1 MFVEW
6 CRKAGF
12 KPNIVCISDGILLNI
27 IWTKLGIGMALVPKS
42 TQELISDSELTYK
55 TIVEPT
61 VSTQTVI
68 VWARNHK
75 LSASSKHFLD
85 LLKATLLK

>member
-6 CRKAGF
+6 CEQAGF
-12 KPNIVCISDGILLNI
+12 KPNIICVSDGVLLNI
-27 IWTKLGIGMALVPKS
+27 LWTKLGIGMALVPKS
-42 TQELISDSELTYK
+42 TEGLISDSILTYK

-68 VWARNHK
+68 VWIRNRQ

-85 LLKATLLK
+85 LVRNMMG